1 MATGLMA
8 ADLLVIVE
16 QLLPVIRATFWG
28 GESAASVCDF
38 CENYGEK
45 EN

>member
-1 MATGLMA
+1 
-8 ADLLVIVE
+8 
-16 QLLPVIRATFWG
+16 VIRATFWG

-45 EN
+45 ENWYNG